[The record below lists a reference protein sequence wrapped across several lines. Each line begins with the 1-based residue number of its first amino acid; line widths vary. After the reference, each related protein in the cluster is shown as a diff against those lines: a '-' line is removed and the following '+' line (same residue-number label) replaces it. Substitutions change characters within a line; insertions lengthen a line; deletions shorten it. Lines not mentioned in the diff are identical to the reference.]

1 MSNPADDGYAHAVI
15 ETVRDMQR
23 VVEEH
28 TRAGNESRLQLQK
41 TVEGLVAAMRTDVH
55 KAITSLEL
63 GQVDHKA
70 GHEADRIERTN
81 RQIAVDVQMA
91 QLRNWVIA
99 ALVGI
104 VAIGFFLI
112 GWLVF

>member
-1 MSNPADDGYAHAVI
+1 MSNPVDDGYAQAVI

-23 VVEEH
+23 IVEEH
-28 TRAGNESRLQLQK
+28 TRAGNDSRLQLQAS
-41 TVEGLVAAMRTDVH
+41 VEQMIAALRTDVH
-55 KAITSLEL
+55 KAITSLQL

-70 GHEADRIERTN
+70 GHEADRIERAN
-81 RQIAVDVQMA
+81 RQVQVDLQMA
-91 QLRNWVIA
+91 QLRNWVIG